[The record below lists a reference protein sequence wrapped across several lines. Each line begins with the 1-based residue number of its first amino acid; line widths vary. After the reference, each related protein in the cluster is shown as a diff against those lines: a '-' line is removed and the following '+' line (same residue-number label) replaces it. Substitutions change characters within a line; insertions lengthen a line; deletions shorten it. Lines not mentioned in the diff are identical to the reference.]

1 MTPFDLFKSCGDAR
15 NHLALFGQH
24 AGVRFFYSSFSSRCC
39 CWSFRCVVS
48 VSVSAFFVLWLLHVG
63 FDLNRNQIG
72 YQKDA
77 EASKLGTLSACVR
90 PRWRG
95 ACGVETWLWGPGK
108 NQ

>member
-15 NHLALFGQH
+15 NRL
-24 AGVRFFYSSFSSRCC
+24 FYSDNTPVLAFFLSLGC
-39 CWSFRCVVS
+39 CWSFRRVVS
-48 VSVSAFFVLWLLHVG
+48 VSVSVFFWRLLHVG

-90 PRWRG
+90 PRWLDVD
-95 ACGVETWLWGPGK
+95 ACGVSGAVGPGK